1 MDLTKVF
8 PRSPKQKMAGLVHL
22 GRMIDTGRAY
32 KEKKLA
38 DYIYPCPLDKII
50 LNFLCIEADTFA
62 NITVEKKDE
71 EISNWVKEL
80 IKSKTPNDLVLI
92 NKIILE
98 KKPDSEDRLKY
109 YNKTRDKI
117 DPSRSDLTTWVD
129 LMDLEEGRFPKKFL
143 KSNP

>member
-1 MDLTKVF
+1 MDLSKVF
-8 PRSPKQKMAGLVHL
+8 PRSPKKKMAGLVHL
-22 GRMIDTGRAY
+22 GRMIDKGRAY

-98 KKPDSEDRLKY
+98 KKPDSEDRLKH

-129 LMDLEEGRFPKKFL
+129 LMDLEEGRFPPKV
-143 KSNP
+143 S

>member
-1 MDLTKVF
+1 MDLSKVF
-8 PRSPKQKMAGLVHL
+8 PRSPKKKMAGLVHL
-22 GRMIDTGRAY
+22 GRMIDKGRAY

-38 DYIYPCPLDKII
+38 DYIYPCPLDNII

-71 EISNWVKEL
+71 EISNWIKEL

-92 NKIILE
+92 NKTILE

-129 LMDLEEGRFPKKFL
+129 LMDLEEGRFPPKVY
-143 KSNP
+143 

>member
-1 MDLTKVF
+1 MDLSKVF

-22 GRMIDTGRAY
+22 VRMIDKGRAY

-50 LNFLCIEADTFA
+50 LNFLCVEADTFA

-129 LMDLEEGRFPKKFL
+129 LMDLEEGRFPPKV
-143 KSNP
+143 S

>member
-1 MDLTKVF
+1 MDLSKVF
-8 PRSPKQKMAGLVHL
+8 PRSPKKKMAGLVHL
-22 GRMIDTGRAY
+22 GRMIDKGRAY

-38 DYIYPCPLDKII
+38 DYIYPCPLDNII

-92 NKIILE
+92 NKTILE

-109 YNKTRDKI
+109 YNKTRNKI

-129 LMDLEEGRFPKKFL
+129 LMDLEEGRFPPKVY
-143 KSNP
+143 

>member
-1 MDLTKVF
+1 MDLSKVF
-8 PRSPKQKMAGLVHL
+8 PRSPKKKMAGLVHL
-22 GRMIDTGRAY
+22 GRMIDKGRAY

-38 DYIYPCPLDKII
+38 DYIYPCPLDNII

-92 NKIILE
+92 NKTILE

-129 LMDLEEGRFPKKFL
+129 LMDLEEGRFPPKVY
-143 KSNP
+143 

>member
-1 MDLTKVF
+1 MDLSKVF
-8 PRSPKQKMAGLVHL
+8 PRSPKQRIAGLVHL
-22 GRMIDTGRAY
+22 GRMIDKARAY

-38 DYIYPCPLDKII
+38 DYIYPCPLDNII

-62 NITVEKKDE
+62 NITVEKKEE
-71 EISNWVKEL
+71 EISNWVKGL

-98 KKPDSEDRLKY
+98 KKPDSEDRLQY

-117 DPSRSDLTTWVD
+117 DPSRSDVTTWVD
-129 LMDLEEGRFPKKFL
+129 LMDLEEGRFPKKV
-143 KSNP
+143 S

>member
-1 MDLTKVF
+1 MDLSRVF

-22 GRMIDTGRAY
+22 CRMIDKGRAY

-50 LNFLCIEADTFA
+50 LDFLCVKADIFA
-62 NITVEKKDE
+62 NMTVEKKDK
-71 EISNWVKEL
+71 EISNWAKEL
-80 IKSKTPNDLVLI
+80 IKSKPPNELDLI

-109 YNKTRDKI
+109 YNKIRDKI
-117 DPSRSDLTTWVD
+117 DPSRSNLTTWVD
-129 LMDLEEGRFPKKFL
+129 LLDLEEGRFPSKV
-143 KSNP
+143 S

>member
-1 MDLTKVF
+1 MDLSKVF

-22 GRMIDTGRAY
+22 VRMIDKGRAY

-50 LNFLCIEADTFA
+50 LNFLCVEADTFA

-80 IKSKTPNDLVLI
+80 IKSKTTNDLVLI

-129 LMDLEEGRFPKKFL
+129 LMDLEEGRFPPKV
-143 KSNP
+143 S